1 LAETFNI
8 MNGAEICL
16 KRVDR
21 LYFLQI
27 KTEMEPLRMS
37 DSLQLYGTLLSAFCQ
52 HIPPHLYSD
61 IRLLMGLAW
70 AVVGVC
76 LTQTVNFNRWGEV
89 VVGRAEYASSH
100 QRRFRNWFKNKRI
113 KPVKFFFP
121 LLRAAMQVWPPEQ
134 VLYLALDSS
143 DLKNGYILIRL
154 ALVYR
159 GRAIAVTWR
168 VLEHDSTS
176 VSYQQ
181 YKSVL
186 HQAVLILPKGQPVI
200 LLADRGFV
208 HAKLVKF
215 CRKHHWGY
223 RLRAK
228 STTRVRLPDRQVTSF
243 DKLCPPQG
251 HAHYYQKVH
260 ILGEKI
266 GPVNIA
272 LAHPTDGEEP
282 WYIISDAPTDSTTL
296 DEYAL
301 RFDIEEGFLDDKSG
315 GFQVEATHLD
325 DPQAISRLFLVLAV
339 AALHFT
345 AVGSQVVKSHVRR
358 WVDTHWDRGM
368 SYLKIGWYWLRQQF
382 RKNWP
387 LFPPFELD
395 PEPDPQPAIASR
407 RKAAAP
413 KRQWNVSCFDT
424 S

>member
-1 LAETFNI
+1 MSGLK
-8 MNGAEICL
+8 ICL
-16 KRVDR
+16 KTVDP
-21 LYFLQI
+21 LNYLQI
-27 KTEMEPLRMS
+27 KTEMETLRMS
-37 DSLQLYGTLLSAFCQ
+37 DSLQLYGTLLRAFCQ
-52 HIPPHLYSD
+52 YIPASFYGDL
-61 IRLLMGLAW
+61 RLLMVLAW

-76 LTQTVNFNRWGEV
+76 LTQTVNFNRWSEV
-89 VVGRAEYASSH
+89 VIGPATYANSH

-113 KPVKFFFP
+113 KPVKFFYP
-121 LLRAAMQVWPPEQ
+121 LLRAAMQLWPPQQ

-154 ALVYR
+154 ALIYR

-168 VLEHDSTS
+168 VLKHNSTS

-186 HQAVLILPKGQPVI
+186 QQAVLILPKSQPVV

-208 HAKLVKF
+208 HVKLVKF
-215 CRKHHWGY
+215 CRQHHWGY

-228 STTRVRLPDRQVTSF
+228 STTRLRLPDRHVTSF

-251 HAHYYQKVH
+251 HAHYYQQVH

-272 LAHPTDGEEP
+272 LANPPDAEEP
-282 WYIISDAPTDSTTL
+282 WYIISDVPTNGITL

-315 GFQVEATHLD
+315 GFQIESSRLN

-339 AALHFT
+339 ATLHFT
-345 AVGSQVVKSHVRR
+345 AVGSQVVKSQARR

-368 SYLKIGWYWLRQQF
+368 SYLKIGWSWLRQQF

-387 LFPPFELD
+387 LLPPFQLD
-395 PEPDPQPAIASR
+395 PGPDPEPAIASR
-407 RKAAAP
+407 RQAAAP
-413 KRQWNVSCFDT
+413 KRQWIVSSFDT